1 MRLLLFALIG
11 FFLKLTVPAVAE
23 TEMNYS
29 QLPVYPRAKV
39 YDLEKKLKVKMKM
52 HLTDADFNKVTAYYL
67 EKFTEKGWKVNFP
80 DSLELKIWL
89 EALASQKNQQPNIM
103 FNLIKDNPRINC
115 NITIGVVK
123 NARSNKDFTIITLY
137 LTDKFD
143 QLLGE

>member
-1 MRLLLFALIG
+1 
-11 FFLKLTVPAVAE
+11 
-23 TEMNYS
+23 MNYS
-29 QLPVYPRAKV
+29 QLPIYPQAKI

-52 HLTDADFNKVTAYYL
+52 HLTDAEFNKVTAYYL
-67 EKFTEKGWKVNFP
+67 EKFTEKGWKVSFP
-80 DSLELKIWL
+80 NPLELKIWL
-89 EALASQKNQQPNIM
+89 EALASEKNKPPNIM
-103 FNLIKDNPRINC
+103 LNLIKDKPRINC